1 MPEES
6 PDVFSSDTHKALQ
19 TGVNKHHLVDRLFH
33 NALFFHKYSKAIS
46 KMLREAELDGMPRF
60 QHFYGHILLEIL
72 IDKWL
77 LKKNPK
83 LVGDFYDLLE
93 RVDLKE
99 VEGYLQSKG
108 LGKHYAS
115 FAEHFNAFLGY
126 RFLEHYLK
134 DGGVVQ
140 AMTKIAEK
148 MHKYDLS
155 RESDQVKLQN
165 VVDRGMDLIEVDYP
179 KIFRTIETLCAR
191 DEIAKT

>member
-6 PDVFSSDTHKALQ
+6 PDVFSDANQKALQ
-19 TGVNKHHLVDRLFH
+19 VGVNKHHLVDRLFH
-33 NALFFHKYSKAIS
+33 NALFFHKYSKALS
-46 KMLREAELDGMPRF
+46 KMLRETELEGMPRF

-83 LVGDFYDLLE
+83 LVGDFYDLLGKVE
-93 RVDLKE
+93 LNEIEEYLK
-99 VEGYLQSKG
+99 LKG
-108 LGKHYAS
+108 LAEHYES

-126 RFLEHYLK
+126 RYLEHYLK

-148 MHKYDLS
+148 MHGYDLS
-155 RESDQVKLQN
+155 TESDQAKLQN
-165 VVDRGMDLIEVDYP
+165 VVDQGMDLIEDDYP
-179 KIFRTIETLCAR
+179 KIFKTIETLCAR
-191 DEIAKT
+191 DEIS